1 MDTRRKAGP
10 FRSRTAGIAAPRSFR
25 RAFVRRVRSTRPAR
39 SCLLRSEE
47 TDVYRRTRAALG
59 DPASP
64 REERSRQTDT
74 RDEVVGE
81 RGGGTERPGC
91 RSGRG
96 RSGGRTGAGE
106 SRRVGGAE
114 RGKGPHSGSVRRS
127 GSRRRADGR
136 DADVK
141 TWGSNMTT
149 PRFVFPAPGRMGCQ
163 SLRRG
168 DWRENSV
175 C

>member
-1 MDTRRKAGP
+1 MGRGEKGGVERRGRRLADGADTRRKAGP

-25 RAFVRRVRSTRPAR
+25 RAFVRHVRSTRPAR

-47 TDVYRRTRAALG
+47 ADVYRRTRAALG

-96 RSGGRTGAGE
+96 RSGGRTWPASRPESAVQSEGRGRARGLSGGQGHGDELMDGMRTLKHGE
-106 SRRVGGAE
+106 A
-114 RGKGPHSGSVRRS
+114 
-127 GSRRRADGR
+127 
-136 DADVK
+136 
-141 TWGSNMTT
+141 T
-149 PRFVFPAPGRMGCQ
+149 
-163 SLRRG
+163 
-168 DWRENSV
+168 
-175 C
+175 